1 MLFKNLSLPATI
13 VALALAATACTS
25 SSVGNLISGATGGK
39 AQVRAIDASPSE
51 PGPLSLVVANTTI
64 NSGLTAG
71 TPTGTYALV
80 GAGNQNFQIT
90 PTSIPALSKSV
101 AASVFYTFAIVGEPG
116 LADFN
121 TYMFQDTNSQATAS
135 TVRYKVN
142 DAAPAPGAIDV
153 YVYRG
158 ATLPTLPTVPG
169 LMVGNDSG
177 SIANPPGNS
186 YIPTQGSSTILSSGT
201 YVITVTPAGVPGTI
215 LFTNSANLS
224 VGNSYSFTVEDTPGG
239 NAASVQVILAVDQ
252 PAQTSNQSNLLS
264 LTRKP

>member
-1 MLFKNLSLPATI
+1 MLFKRLSSA
-13 VALALAATACTS
+13 AALAAITLVASACTS

-64 NSGLTAG
+64 NSDLTTG

-80 GAGNQNFQIT
+80 GAGNQNFQIV
-90 PTSIPALSKSV
+90 PTSIPALTKSV
-101 AASVFYTFAIVGEPG
+101 AASVFYTVAIVGEPG

-121 TYMFQDTNSQATAS
+121 IDMFQDTNSAQSAG

-153 YVYRG
+153 YVYQG

-169 LMVGNDSG
+169 LTVGNDSG

-186 YIPTQGSSTILSSGT
+186 YIPTLGSSTILASGT
-201 YVITVTPAGVPGTI
+201 YVITVTPAGVPGTT
-215 LFTNSANLS
+215 LFTGSANLS

-239 NAASVQVILAVDQ
+239 SSTSVQVILAIDQ
-252 PAQTSNQSNLLS
+252 PVQTSNQSNLLS
-264 LTRKP
+264 VVRKP